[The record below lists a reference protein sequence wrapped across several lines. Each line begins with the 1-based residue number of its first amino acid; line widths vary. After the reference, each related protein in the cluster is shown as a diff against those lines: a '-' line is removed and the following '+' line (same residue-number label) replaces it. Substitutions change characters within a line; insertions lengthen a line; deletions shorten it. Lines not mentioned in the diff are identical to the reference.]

1 VLHLALCAYDDGS
14 GRLRGA
20 LETTAG
26 GTLDAESPR
35 MLSLHTRRRRMH
47 GKHDPPTWR
56 TTKDRY
62 VRSFSDS
69 RGLELDTY
77 CFVYRLGFL
86 AKFSDLGDEAEEQQR
101 ERLGGKDATSILKY
115 TKDTAS
121 SWIMRRS
128 HTVLLCHLHT
138 ETPSHA

>member
-1 VLHLALCAYDDGS
+1 
-14 GRLRGA
+14 
-20 LETTAG
+20 
-26 GTLDAESPR
+26 
-35 MLSLHTRRRRMH
+35 
-47 GKHDPPTWR
+47 
-56 TTKDRY
+56 
-62 VRSFSDS
+62 
-69 RGLELDTY
+69 
-77 CFVYRLGFL
+77 VYRLGFL

-138 ETPSHA
+138 EPSSHARLSRWWNPQNSYVELSALLARGSGRRGWDGISSRARRSPVALECGKVNIRLSSCSSL